1 MPRRGGHPSGD
12 GSRPPRP
19 PPSRE
24 VIVSKAMS
32 YVLRHAAE
40 REGLRLDENGY
51 ANVADLLAW
60 QKFKSLKVTFPEI
73 QQVVA
78 ENDKQRFSLLP
89 SPSKENP
96 TSPADY
102 LIRANQGHSLP
113 VSSANL
119 LSPILPTDPDFPSE
133 VVHGTFPSLWPQIL
147 ESGGLKRMK
156 RTHIHFATGL
166 PDAPPMLSNS
176 KSNGVEA
183 RDSESGKDGE
193 RAVISG
199 MRKDASV
206 LVWVDVKKAME
217 EGELNWWRSSN
228 GVVLTEGDAK
238 GMVEVKFV
246 KRVVKRGTGKVIWM
260 PEGAG
265 KDDGKGV
272 GGREGAMKKEKEN
285 G

>member
-1 MPRRGGHPSGD
+1 
-12 GSRPPRP
+12 
-19 PPSRE
+19 
-24 VIVSKAMS
+24 
-32 YVLRHAAE
+32 
-40 REGLRLDENGY
+40 
-51 ANVADLLAW
+51 
-60 QKFKSLKVTFPEI
+60 
-73 QQVVA
+73 
-78 ENDKQRFSLLP
+78 
-89 SPSKENP
+89 
-96 TSPADY
+96 
-102 LIRANQGHSLP
+102 
-113 VSSANL
+113 
-119 LSPILPTDPDFPSE
+119 
-133 VVHGTFPSLWPQIL
+133 
-147 ESGGLKRMK
+147 
-156 RTHIHFATGL
+156 
-166 PDAPPMLSNS
+166 MLSNS